1 MTRVPELERES
12 ARLNNEACLHDK
24 DHDMQADSTIL
35 IGFLYRSI
43 ETAVGSTSMRAY
55 RHLPKRLGMDR
66 IGA

>member
-43 ETAVGSTSMRAY
+43 ETAVGRTR
-55 RHLPKRLGMDR
+55 PV
-66 IGA
+66 